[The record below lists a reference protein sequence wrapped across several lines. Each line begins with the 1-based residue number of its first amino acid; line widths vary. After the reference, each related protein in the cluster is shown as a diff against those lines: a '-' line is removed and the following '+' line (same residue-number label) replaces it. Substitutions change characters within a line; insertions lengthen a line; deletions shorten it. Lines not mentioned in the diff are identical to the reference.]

1 LSNPKVLEHIRPLL
15 VEAGSNDVVD
25 FKTWASRLSK
35 RYKVVKIAEGS
46 FGDVYKLREKSI
58 SPAASPGVYG
68 GIIFKVVPL
77 LAESGPGSKDRNST
91 SIDGIVRESKVLK
104 TMAVVPGFTG
114 FRQLHVVQ
122 GKYPDSFLEAF
133 RDFIEGGND
142 CDNVD
147 PQHFSSDQLF
157 AVIEM
162 DDAGT
167 DLDSLRKPS
176 VFQIYD
182 IFWSSVVLLAN
193 AEEKVEFEHRDL
205 HVGNICIKPWE
216 VGGTIDIT
224 IETVSKMSMAP
235 RSLLGLSGI
244 QTTIID
250 YTLSRAVSGSEKVDI
265 IFDPIKDATIFTAR
279 SKKPEEK
286 RQFETYRSMH
296 SCMRAAEL
304 EVRGTGPSP
313 RKKGKEIDMW
323 SRFVP
328 KTNIIWLSYILYVL
342 LLRANGRIVANS
354 SRAAEQLQIRMYTA
368 LKDVMKMLDIR
379 SETLPCSAKELLEAA
394 AAKEWL
400 TEEDLRGLTER
411 LEAEE

>member
-1 LSNPKVLEHIRPLL
+1 
-15 VEAGSNDVVD
+15 
-25 FKTWASRLSK
+25 
-35 RYKVVKIAEGS
+35 
-46 FGDVYKLREKSI
+46 
-58 SPAASPGVYG
+58 
-68 GIIFKVVPL
+68 L
-77 LAESGPGSKDRNST
+77 LAESGPGSKDHNAT

-133 RDFIEGGND
+133 HDFIERGND
-142 CDNVD
+142 CDNED

-224 IETVSKMSMAP
+224 GETVSNMSVAP

-244 QTTIID
+244 QLTIID
-250 YTLSRAVSGSEKVDI
+250 YTLSRAVSGPEKVDI

-296 SCMRAAEL
+296 SCMLAAEL
-304 EVRGTGPSP
+304 EVRGTSPSP

-328 KTNIIWLSYILYVL
+328 KTNIVWLSYILYVL
-342 LLRANGRIVANS
+342 LLRANGKIVPTS
-354 SRAAEQLQIRMYTA
+354 SRAAEGLQIQMYTA
-368 LKDVMKMLDIR
+368 LKEVMEMLDIG
-379 SETLPCSAKELLEAA
+379 SETLPYSAKELLEAA
-394 AAKEWL
+394 EAKEWL
-400 TEEDLRGLTER
+400 TEEDLRGLKER